1 MFICTNFGSI
11 FLIFSNLMK
20 SKPVKE
26 DSIQLK
32 KQHDFLAKIL
42 VIGDGGVGK
51 TSLITRFTEQKFI
64 NSYTATIGVDFKSRI
79 IKCQNKNI
87 KLQIWDTA
95 GQERFRNITQAYYR
109 GSAGILLTFS
119 VTDQQSLINIEKW
132 IGQMDEN
139 APK

>member
-1 MFICTNFGSI
+1 
-11 FLIFSNLMK
+11 
-20 SKPVKE
+20 
-26 DSIQLK
+26 
-32 KQHDFLAKIL
+32 
-42 VIGDGGVGK
+42 
-51 TSLITRFTEQKFI
+51 
-64 NSYTATIGVDFKSRI
+64 
-79 IKCQNKNI
+79 
-87 KLQIWDTA
+87 LQIWDTA